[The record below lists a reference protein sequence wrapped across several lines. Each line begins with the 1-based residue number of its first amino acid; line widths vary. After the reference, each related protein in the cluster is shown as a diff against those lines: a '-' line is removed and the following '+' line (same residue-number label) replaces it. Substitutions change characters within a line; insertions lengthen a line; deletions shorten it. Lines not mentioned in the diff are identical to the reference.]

1 LALVVVAAALIAA
14 ACGST
19 KGGSATASAQPTARA
34 SASAAATPTATTTAG
49 AAART
54 TPPAL
59 ALRRLAGTFN
69 QPVFLTSPPGDPST
83 LLVVEKVGTV
93 RVIRNGRLLSRPLL
107 DLSGKVSGN
116 NEQGLLSLA
125 FDPNYAANGFFYV
138 YYTDLSGFIRIV
150 RYHVSS
156 NPDVADPASA
166 KVLLSISHPH
176 TNHNGGQ
183 LQFGPTGLLYI
194 GVGDGGSEGDPNNY
208 GQNLG
213 VRFAKILTLN
223 VRLAHPK
230 PVTYAYGLRNP
241 WRFSFDK
248 LTGALWIG
256 DVGQDKWEEIDYLKR
271 GTLPGTNFGWS
282 YYEGDHVYK
291 TQAIDR
297 SRLRFPVFEYSHA
310 LGNAVVGGYVYRG
323 SAIPG
328 LRGWY
333 LFADY
338 GSGRTWAMNGPKGRA
353 RQISLGAGIAPVS
366 SFGQDAAG
374 NLYMLS
380 LNGGVYQ
387 IVRK

>member
-1 LALVVVAAALIAA
+1 
-14 ACGST
+14 
-19 KGGSATASAQPTARA
+19 
-34 SASAAATPTATTTAG
+34 
-49 AAART
+49 
-54 TPPAL
+54 
-59 ALRRLAGTFN
+59 LRRLAGSFN
-69 QPVFLTSPPGDPST
+69 QPVFLTSPPGDTHT
-83 LLVVEKVGTV
+83 LVIVEKVGTV
-93 RVIRNGRLLSRPLL
+93 RVIRNGGLLSTPLL
-107 DLSGKVSGN
+107 DDSGRVSTGG
-116 NEQGLLSLA
+116 EQGLLSLA
-125 FDPNYAANGFFYV
+125 FDPLYATNGFFYV
-138 YYTDLSGFIRIV
+138 YYTDLHGYVRIV

-166 KVLLSISHPH
+166 TVLLSISHPH

-183 LQFGPTGLLYI
+183 LQFGPDGLLYI
-194 GVGDGGSEGDPNNY
+194 GVGDGGLEGDPNNY

-223 VRLAHPK
+223 VRLAHPR
-230 PVTYAYGLRNP
+230 PATYAYGLRNP
-241 WRFSFDK
+241 WRFSFDR
-248 LTGALWIG
+248 LSGALWIG

-291 TQAIDR
+291 PQPIDR
-297 SRLRFPVFEYSHA
+297 TRLRFPVFEYGHA

-338 GSGRTWAMNGPKGRA
+338 GTGRTWAMNGPKGRA

-380 LNGGVYQ
+380 LNGGVYE